1 MPSENNVKKR
11 PAEEEPELA
20 AVRAFVEHAF
30 PLWVTRV
37 SPDKLANGVAEMSV
51 RWAQAGHNVP
61 QVSNALKTQL
71 AMDIPP
77 EKILDILFAW
87 EEVHKSRYLPETG
100 KFMPLRQASGSRK
113 SSASETEKKASIKA
127 LESKTEEL
135 EKGLA
140 RAEKERSR
148 SSKEDWLALPLT
160 VQTIQDYR
168 DSTTGLT
175 GWMIDV
181 LDMVSNAV
189 EENILDDP
197 PVIQASDIWALVVKA
212 QKQYERKY
220 ARFGKGSKS
229 SKKKRRSKSRSP
241 RRSRSDRGRRH
252 RRFRSRSRSRSRS
265 ARSESA
271 GSSGDDTEVEYYYR
285 GKFRF
290 CEIDGI
296 EYVVSA
302 SGKRWRTDR
311 PPPGDCDFCGGRHW
325 EWKCSRRHR
334 R

>member
-1 MPSENNVKKR
+1 M
-11 PAEEEPELA
+11 
-20 AVRAFVEHAF
+20 H
-30 PLWVTRV
+30 
-37 SPDKLANGVAEMSV
+37 
-51 RWAQAGHNVP
+51 
-61 QVSNALKTQL
+61 
-71 AMDIPP
+71 IPP
-77 EKILDILFAW
+77 EKVLDILFAW

-100 KFMPLRQASGSRK
+100 KFVPLRPASGSRK
-113 SSASETEKKASIKA
+113 SLTSESEKKSSIKI
-127 LESKTEEL
+127 LESKIEEL

-140 RAEKERSR
+140 KAEKERSR
-148 SSKEDWLALPLT
+148 SSREDWLALPLT
-160 VQTIQDYR
+160 VQTIKDYR

-181 LDMVSNAV
+181 LDMVSSAV

-197 PVIQASDIWALVVKA
+197 PVVQASDIWALVVKA

-220 ARFGKGSKS
+220 ATFGNGSKT

-241 RRSRSDRGRRH
+241 RRSRSGRGRRH
-252 RRFRSRSRSRSRS
+252 RHSRSRSRSNSRS